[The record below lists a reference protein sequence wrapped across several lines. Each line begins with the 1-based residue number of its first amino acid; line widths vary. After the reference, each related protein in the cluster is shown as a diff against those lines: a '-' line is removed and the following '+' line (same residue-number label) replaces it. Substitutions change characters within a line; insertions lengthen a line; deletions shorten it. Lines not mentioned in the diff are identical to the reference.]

1 MDATS
6 PSRHVQDRSL
16 GDGSEAAGTPLLRG
30 WKRGFGGCYDGC
42 NKARVNKMIYYYVY
56 MALLVTSLVLWI
68 IIAVRE
74 DGGENGDTK
83 QGD

>member
-1 MDATS
+1 MAVK
-6 PSRHVQDRSL
+6 R
-16 GDGSEAAGTPLLRG
+16 RG
-30 WKRGFGGCYDGC
+30 RRFTGLETGFRGCYDGC
-42 NKARVNKMIYYYVY
+42 NKVRVNKMIYYYVY